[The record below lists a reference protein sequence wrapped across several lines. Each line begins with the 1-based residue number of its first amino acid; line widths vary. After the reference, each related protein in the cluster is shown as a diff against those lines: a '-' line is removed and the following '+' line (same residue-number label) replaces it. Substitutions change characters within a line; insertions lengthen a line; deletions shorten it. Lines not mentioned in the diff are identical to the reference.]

1 MEVDFKDGKSEKDNF
16 TRLNPPPTAAP
27 PNTAITKKAG
37 IIAAIVILLVFGIYF
52 LFDSKISDT
61 PRWSRDDIAPQ
72 DYQGPAPEEL
82 KALESN
88 KVNETNTLN
97 PAEEAP
103 IDKETM
109 DRQIKEETPTI
120 AETSAEVEDEPKKE
134 LIKQQE
140 AVPVLERKILIY
152 FKRNSNELPD
162 ESYQTLNRIADFMLH
177 STTARISIK
186 GYTDST
192 GDYSYNVSV
201 FRFRVNTIKT
211 YLVGKGVDSANI
223 KAEGLGPENPIATN
237 NTAEGR
243 RKNRRVEI
251 ELSVDE
257 SDG

>member
-1 MEVDFKDGKSEKDNF
+1 M
-16 TRLNPPPTAAP
+16 
-27 PNTAITKKAG
+27 
-37 IIAAIVILLVFGIYF
+37 
-52 LFDSKISDT
+52 
-61 PRWSRDDIAPQ
+61 DDIAPQ

-82 KALESN
+82 KALEN
-88 KVNETNTLN
+88 AKVKVDEIKALN
-97 PAEEAP
+97 PAEEAS

-109 DRQIKEETPTI
+109 DRQKKEETP
-120 AETSAEVEDEPKKE
+120 AEVKDEPKKE

-140 AVPVLERKILIY
+140 AAPVFERKILIY
-152 FKRNSNELPD
+152 FKHNSNELPD
-162 ESYQTLNRIADFMLH
+162 ESYQTLNRIADFLLH
-177 STTARISIK
+177 STSARISIK

-192 GDYSYNVSV
+192 GDYSYNVSIS
-201 FRFRVNTIKT
+201 RFQVNTIKT

-251 ELSVDE
+251 ELSIDE